1 LARGRRGIWRGAF
14 GGAAARPAR
23 AAEFVFVI
31 FGPGRSMA
39 LGRSTRFAAAAIDP
53 GWPHDGE
60 VAGGTI
66 SF

>member
-1 LARGRRGIWRGAF
+1 
-14 GGAAARPAR
+14 
-23 AAEFVFVI
+23 
-31 FGPGRSMA
+31 MA